1 MTIAWR
7 DAMSIGVAEL
17 DADHKRLVALVN
29 ACEKAAGEV
38 NPAVGQRMFELVVDY
53 CTTHFKREEVFH
65 LSSGAPD
72 YERHKKQHQEMT
84 VEARNLWRE
93 FLAEVDPKR
102 KAACVGRLSDLLN
115 RWMIEHVLKED
126 MRLKPYAGK
135 KVQLAQVKPAASAAP
150 EPGLQAVTQ
159 ISEVKSRTGEKRQ
172 ATDIE
177 YELPPELAHLMQR
190 FQFVVPQMPEVK
202 GDFDNFEQLCEAAI
216 HHRVN
221 KILVFFQRSNPE
233 VKRKL
238 PPVFLASPAF
248 AAKFHAAVSKFIIPA
263 ITASRQIK
271 MMSAS
276 VDCSGLDTENFWEL
290 LKQILKDSILATWRS
305 AWDDLRL
312 VPVTKP
318 DGSRVLQVKDETKLL
333 REMLAADE
341 DALYD
346 LPKVGNREIDVFISL
361 LDTTVDWWDSLNRTW
376 DIVEDIY
383 EQEKDPRVFQD
394 KARVGALRDN
404 LLAAFQRFPEQWGDF
419 LILACHRM
427 FPRVSSLF
435 IEDFTRSVGR
445 NETEREAIMPYT
457 IRYLR
462 QVRYFPSIRE
472 KETAE
477 EAQWQAEIDE
487 LRKFL
492 KGWGGQTQD

>member
-1 MTIAWR
+1 
-7 DAMSIGVAEL
+7 
-17 DADHKRLVALVN
+17 
-29 ACEKAAGEV
+29 
-38 NPAVGQRMFELVVDY
+38 
-53 CTTHFKREEVFH
+53 
-65 LSSGAPD
+65 
-72 YERHKKQHQEMT
+72 
-84 VEARNLWRE
+84 
-93 FLAEVDPKR
+93 
-102 KAACVGRLSDLLN
+102 
-115 RWMIEHVLKED
+115 
-126 MRLKPYAGK
+126 
-135 KVQLAQVKPAASAAP
+135 
-150 EPGLQAVTQ
+150 
-159 ISEVKSRTGEKRQ
+159 
-172 ATDIE
+172 
-177 YELPPELAHLMQR
+177 MQR

-290 LKQILKDSILATWRS
+290 LKQILKDSILATWRA

-462 QVRYFPSIRE
+462 QVRDFPSIRE
-472 KETAE
+472 KEAAE